1 MSDYTFDPA
10 LPGILLLSHGPLC
23 EAILSSARLIAG
35 SCDNVAALPLRE
47 DDDVEAYGDK
57 AMVLFKSMPEGSI
70 VLFDLL
76 GGTPFNQLMMKS
88 GGEAFPG
95 LCGMNLPMLL
105 EAVSLREVMNG
116 DELIDTLADSA
127 REAVVNIRSFFEVS

>member
-1 MSDYTFDPA
+1 M
-10 LPGILLLSHGPLC
+10 
-23 EAILSSARLIAG
+23 
-35 SCDNVAALPLRE
+35 AALPLRE

>member
-57 AMVLFKSMPEGSI
+57 AMALFKSMPEGSI

-88 GGEAFPG
+88 GGEEVPG
-95 LCGMNLPMLL
+95 LCGMNLPVLL
-105 EAVSLREVMNG
+105 EAMTMREAMKG
-116 DELIDTLADSA
+116 SELVALLEESA
-127 REAVVNIRSFFEVS
+127 KAAVVNIKSFFEP